1 MDSPPRAPPVK
12 YKAPL
17 GTRWEKEKA
26 AAGSGDGEERKRVLE
41 HGRYGAGVIRG
52 KGGRENV
59 CSGRGAGGCR
69 RKEGRSGDARV
80 GFIGLPG
87 TLGLGFDVGGFS
99 TLRVIAS
106 AVN

>member
-1 MDSPPRAPPVK
+1 MFLNMVVMRAWYV
-12 YKAPL
+12 
-17 GTRWEKEKA
+17 
-26 AAGSGDGEERKRVLE
+26 
-41 HGRYGAGVIRG
+41 AGVVVRTCALG
-52 KGGRENV
+52 L
-59 CSGRGAGGCR
+59 GAGGCG

-80 GFIGLPG
+80 GFIGLAG